1 VRYISKI
8 KIMAQQ
14 ITKSQKIIFIV
25 IAAIVLIIVL
35 MVLGI
40 LPGLKIN
47 DQKSST
53 KQIPITLEFW
63 GIDNE
68 SAYVPIIEK
77 YRALHNNITINYHQI
92 DEKNYENQLIESL
105 AAQNG
110 PDILMLKH
118 NWIPKHYN
126 KLYPSDVLLKDLKL
140 TFVDVVSNDLYYQN
154 KVWALPLW
162 VDTLAL
168 YYNKDLFNSASIP
181 LPPTTWEEF
190 LEDTKL
196 LTKKD
201 NTGNIIQSGAALGTV
216 NNIPN
221 SIDILLL
228 LMMHNNQPIVDENG
242 RGVFNTTSG
251 SNAVNFY
258 LSFANPASSN
268 YSWNESFPESIEA
281 FTQNKVAMIIDYS
294 SAIKKIESL
303 NAYLNYGIAPLPQ
316 PAQTLNKQNYADY
329 WVYGVSG
336 ISKTPQAAWD
346 FIYYLTNEG
355 AVDYLNNTFKP
366 AANRVLIQGCKTDER
381 LGVFCEQALTA
392 KTWFQLNPEKNY
404 QILRNM
410 LDSIISGRTN
420 IMNALSQAAQMI
432 NTSN

>member
-1 VRYISKI
+1 
-8 KIMAQQ
+8 MAQQ

-92 DEKNYENQLIESL
+92 NEENYENQLIESL

-201 NTGNIIQSGAALGTV
+201 NKGNIIQ
-216 NNIPN
+216 
-221 SIDILLL
+221 
-228 LMMHNNQPIVDENG
+228 
-242 RGVFNTTSG
+242 
-251 SNAVNFY
+251 
-258 LSFANPASSN
+258 
-268 YSWNESFPESIEA
+268 
-281 FTQNKVAMIIDYS
+281 
-294 SAIKKIESL
+294 
-303 NAYLNYGIAPLPQ
+303 
-316 PAQTLNKQNYADY
+316 
-329 WVYGVSG
+329 
-336 ISKTPQAAWD
+336 
-346 FIYYLTNEG
+346 
-355 AVDYLNNTFKP
+355 
-366 AANRVLIQGCKTDER
+366 
-381 LGVFCEQALTA
+381 
-392 KTWFQLNPEKNY
+392 
-404 QILRNM
+404 
-410 LDSIISGRTN
+410 
-420 IMNALSQAAQMI
+420 
-432 NTSN
+432 

>member
-1 VRYISKI
+1 
-8 KIMAQQ
+8 MAQQ

-92 DEKNYENQLIESL
+92 NEENYENQLIESL

-201 NTGNIIQSGAALGTV
+201 NTGNIIQSGAALGTI

-228 LMMHNNQPIVDENG
+228 LMMHNNQLIVDEKG
-242 RGVFNTTSG
+242 RGVFNTSNG

-281 FTQNKVAMIIDYS
+281 FTQNKVAMIIDYN

-336 ISKTPQAAWD
+336 ISKNPQAAWN
-346 FIYYLTNEG
+346 FIYYLINEG
-355 AVDYLNNTFKP
+355 AVDYLNNTFRP
-366 AANRVLIQGCKTDER
+366 AANRVLIQSCKTDEK
-381 LGVFCEQALTA
+381 LKVFCEQALTA

-410 LDSIISGRTN
+410 LESIISGRTN
-420 IMNALSQAAQMI
+420 IRNALGQAAQMI

>member
-1 VRYISKI
+1 
-8 KIMAQQ
+8 MAQQ

-92 DEKNYENQLIESL
+92 NEENYENQLIESL

-201 NTGNIIQSGAALGTV
+201 NTGNIIQSGAALGTI

-228 LMMHNNQPIVDENG
+228 LMMHNNQLIVDEKG
-242 RGVFNTTSG
+242 RGVFNTSNG

-281 FTQNKVAMIIDYS
+281 FTQNKVAMIIDYN

-336 ISKTPQAAWD
+336 ISKNPQAAWN

-355 AVDYLNNTFKP
+355 AVDYLNNTSRP
-366 AANRVLIQGCKTDER
+366 AANRVLIQSCKTDEKLR
-381 LGVFCEQALTA
+381 VFCEQALTA

-410 LDSIISGRTN
+410 LESIISGKTN
-420 IMNALSQAAQMI
+420 TRDALSQAARMI